1 MMAFE
6 NVLGEL
12 QIQEDTDANKILE
25 SLLNPKN
32 IDMKTHIV
40 SPITFAIMEGIINN
54 IEGLLS
60 ALDTQ
65 KIKLPM
71 TKKLLKGIV
80 IKIKLFMVSWNRMSR
95 DEITK
100 TLQSIRQEG
109 ATERSF
115 FQKMLGT
122 GKQ

>member
-1 MMAFE
+1 MAFE
-6 NVLGEL
+6 NILGEL
-12 QIQEDTDANKILE
+12 QIQEDTSANKILD
-25 SLLNPKN
+25 SLLNPEN

-60 ALDTQ
+60 SLNES

-71 TKKLLKGIV
+71 TKKLLKDI
-80 IKIKLFMVSWNRMSR
+80 IKKLKQFMVSWNRLSR

>member
-1 MMAFE
+1 MAFE

-12 QIQEDTDANKILE
+12 QIQEDTSANKILD

-32 IDMKTHIV
+32 IDMKTHII

-60 ALDTQ
+60 SIKKL
-65 KIKLPM
+65 KLPM
-71 TKKLLKGIV
+71 YKKVLREVVKKLKQ
-80 IKIKLFMVSWNRMSR
+80 FMVSWNRMSR

>member
-1 MMAFE
+1 MAFE

-12 QIQEDTDANKILE
+12 QIQEDTSANKILD

-32 IDMKTHIV
+32 IDMKTHII

-54 IEGLLS
+54 IEGLLTS
-60 ALDTQ
+60 LDEQ
-65 KIKLPM
+65 KVKLPM

-80 IKIKLFMVSWNRMSR
+80 IKLKLFMVSWNRMSR

>member
-1 MMAFE
+1 MAFE
-6 NVLGEL
+6 NILGEL
-12 QIQEDTDANKILE
+12 QIQEDTTANKILE

-54 IEGLLS
+54 VEGLLS
-60 ALDTQ
+60 ALDEQ
-65 KIKLPM
+65 KIRLPM
-71 TKKLLKGIV
+71 TKKLLKDI
-80 IKIKLFMVSWNRMSR
+80 IIKLKQFMVSWNRMSR

>member
-1 MMAFE
+1 MAFE
-6 NVLGEL
+6 NILGEL
-12 QIQEDTDANKILE
+12 KIQEDTSANKILD

-32 IDMKTHIV
+32 IDMKTHII

-54 IEGLLS
+54 IEGLLT
-60 ALDTQ
+60 DMHKQ
-65 KIKLPM
+65 KIRLPM
-71 TKKLLKGIV
+71 TTKLLKDIV
-80 IKIKLFMVSWNRMSR
+80 KKLKQFMVSWNRLSR
-95 DEITK
+95 EEITT

-122 GKQ
+122 GKI

>member
-1 MMAFE
+1 MAFE

-12 QIQEDTDANKILE
+12 QIQEDTSANKILD

-54 IEGLLS
+54 IEGLLT
-60 ALDTQ
+60 DMYNQ

-71 TKKLLKGIV
+71 TTKLLKDV
-80 IKIKLFMVSWNRMSR
+80 VKKLKQFMVSWNRLSR
-95 DEITK
+95 EEITT